1 MQNTRPPESSRVIS
15 DHGLKAV
22 SGGYRIDIR
31 LPWYRSLP
39 VSTVEVGAIQIDG
52 QPVDLSTV
60 TFELE
65 GQRRPLAAMPDMT
78 NVVWYVLDSAYLNV
92 PHPSAASGSKHD
104 VVVTLNLYP
113 PYIPGLKRMTRDR
126 LTLTAQ

>member
-1 MQNTRPPESSRVIS
+1 MKSTRPPESARVIS

-22 SGGYRIDIR
+22 RGGYRIDIR

-39 VSTVEVGAIQIDG
+39 VSTVEVGEIEIDG
-52 QPVDLSTV
+52 RPVDLSTV

-65 GQRRPLAAMPDMT
+65 GRREPLAAMPDMT
-78 NVVWYVLDSAYLNV
+78 DVVWYVLDSAYLNV
-92 PHPSAASGSKHD
+92 PDSSASSGSPHD

-113 PYIPGLKRMTRDR
+113 PYIRGLKRVTRDR